1 MAIMLGTSVSGIIT
15 SCGDDDDGINYAGK
29 GGSGNNDDDNSNASI
44 GNSYAMRYE
53 VPKIRKGKGIYFVYH
68 EANVNNN
75 STQKTMDYCLE
86 YDSAAFHSRWVAFS
100 FDATTRAKNVNRSN
114 TWAEDPKLPASCRL
128 TTDYFQGHDRG
139 HLCASYDRLFSTE
152 ANQKTFYMS
161 NMSPQIGDFNANYWV
176 VLEQLI
182 QNWGRLGNYTNLYV
196 CKGGT
201 IDKDKNQVK
210 RYISHDTAN
219 GRIVNVVVPKYYFA
233 AVLAE
238 SANKTYQA
246 IGFWMEH
253 KNYGYSGDSYATA
266 SMMKEHAMS
275 IDNLEKL
282 TGIDF
287 FCNLPNALENNVEAS
302 YSEGAWSWK

>member
-15 SCGDDDDGINYAGK
+15 SCGNDDDDGIIYAGDGK
-29 GGSGNNDDDNSNASI
+29 NSNEEEDNSNASI

-68 EANVNNN
+68 EANMSNS
-75 STQKTMDYCLE
+75 STQKTMNYCLE
-86 YDSAAFHSRWVAFS
+86 YDSAAFHSRWVAFR
-100 FDATTRAKNVNRSN
+100 FDANTRAKNVSRSN

-139 HLCASYDRLFSTE
+139 HICASYDRLFSTE
-152 ANQKTFYMS
+152 ANQQTFYMS

-176 VLEQLI
+176 ALEQLI

-210 RYISHDTAN
+210 GYINHAIANGNVNITAN
-219 GRIVNVVVPKYYFA
+219 G
-233 AVLAE
+233 
-238 SANKTYQA
+238 
-246 IGFWMEH
+246 IG
-253 KNYGYSGDSYATA
+253 
-266 SMMKEHAMS
+266 S
-275 IDNLEKL
+275 IDTATIEL
-282 TGIDF
+282 TYSRMIDF
-287 FCNLPNALENNVEAS
+287 KGDITTYFFISCTCHDVKLATIDKTIRIPLIVWCS
-302 YSEGAWSWK
+302 KFGTI

>member
-1 MAIMLGTSVSGIIT
+1 M
-15 SCGDDDDGINYAGK
+15 
-29 GGSGNNDDDNSNASI
+29 
-44 GNSYAMRYE
+44 
-53 VPKIRKGKGIYFVYH
+53 
-68 EANVNNN
+68 
-75 STQKTMDYCLE
+75 
-86 YDSAAFHSRWVAFS
+86 
-100 FDATTRAKNVNRSN
+100 
-114 TWAEDPKLPASCRL
+114 
-128 TTDYFQGHDRG
+128 
-139 HLCASYDRLFSTE
+139 
-152 ANQKTFYMS
+152 
-161 NMSPQIGDFNANYWV
+161 
-176 VLEQLI
+176 
-182 QNWGRLGNYTNLYV
+182 GNYTNLYV

>member
-1 MAIMLGTSVSGIIT
+1 MLGTSVSGIIT
-15 SCGDDDDGINYAGK
+15 SCGDDDDGINYAGG
-29 GGSGNNDDDNSNASI
+29 GGSSSKDDNSNASI

-68 EANVNNN
+68 EANVSNT
-75 STQKTMDYCLE
+75 STQKTMNYCLE

-100 FDATTRAKNVNRSN
+100 FDATTRAKNVSRSN

-128 TTDYFQGHDRG
+128 TTDYFQGYDRG
-139 HLCASYDRLFSTE
+139 HICASYDRLFSTE

-161 NMSPQIGDFNANYWV
+161 NMSPQIGSFNANYWV
-176 VLEQLI
+176 ALEQLI
-182 QNWGRLGNYTNLYV
+182 QGWGRLGNYANLYV

-201 IDKDKNQVK
+201 IDNDKKQVK
-210 RYISHDTAN
+210 SYVNHALAN
-219 GRIVNVVVPKYYFA
+219 GKYVNVVVPKYYFA

-238 SANKTYQA
+238 STNKTYQA

-253 KNYGYSGDSYATA
+253 KNYGYSGDNYAT
-266 SMMKEHAMS
+266 SYMMKEHALS
-275 IDNLEKL
+275 IDELEKL

-287 FCNLPNALENNVEAS
+287 FCNLPNTLEDNVEAS
-302 YSEGAWSWK
+302 YNESAWSWR